1 MLKAL
6 ICDVDGTI
14 TDPQRRVNT
23 LAIDVIRDLTAH
35 GVEVVLASG
44 NTACFMDALC
54 RAIGTSG
61 SFIAENGGVYRIGY
75 DAPLHLDGDQA
86 PCWEAYRVLDA
97 YYHAKGVTLQLY
109 SDRYRF
115 TDLAFARTVPAD
127 EVQTVVGG
135 SPVRVI
141 DTGYAIHLQVPGVNK
156 GTAFERLAADLGISM
171 GEFLALGDSM
181 NDIEMLKKA
190 GKGVAVANA
199 HPATKNVADW
209 VTEGKYGEGFVEAIK
224 KYHAIFSTDTGQP
237 QYSL

>member
-14 TDPQRRVNT
+14 TDPQRRVHT
-23 LAIDVIRDLTAH
+23 LAIEAIRDLVSH

-61 SFIAENGGVYRIGY
+61 TFIAENGGVYRIGY
-75 DAPLHLDGDQA
+75 DTPLHIDGDQSL
-86 PCWEAYRVLDA
+86 CWEAFRILDA
-97 YYHAKGVTLQLY
+97 YYHTKGVTLQLY

-127 EVQTVVGG
+127 EVRGVLGG
-135 SPVRVI
+135 SPVKVI

-156 GTAFERLAADLGISM
+156 GTAFERLAADLGIGM
-171 GEFLALGDSM
+171 GEFLAVGDSM
-181 NDIEMLKKA
+181 NDIEMLERA

-199 HPATKNVADW
+199 HLATRNVADW

-224 KYHAIFSTDTGQP
+224 KYHSIFSTSTGQP
-237 QYSL
+237 QCNL